1 MNKIHHVPVL
11 LQEVL
16 QSVPKDAQY
25 IVDGTLGHGGHTFH
39 IYEQAATKPHMMGI
53 DLDAHMLAKAQ
64 QNLEDL
70 HDQIVFVHGSYTEV
84 DEYIHDQGRKG
95 LDYLLVDV
103 GVNMEHFKDTIR
115 GFSIKGEA
123 PLDMRF
129 DDQQEFSA
137 QILLA
142 TYSKT
147 QLQEVFE
154 KYAEFTPAK
163 AGEIATVIV
172 TQRKISP
179 LQTTLQLK
187 TLLNSCGLGEKAIV
201 VIFQSL
207 RIEVNQ
213 ELKNIE
219 TFISKIPLVMNP
231 GGRCA
236 IITFHSLEDR
246 LVKNTF
252 KELLQKG
259 WTLYTKKAIQATYQ
273 EKQRNK
279 ASRSAKL
286 RVIQAP
292 L

>member
-1 MNKIHHVPVL
+1 MPVL

-16 QSVPKDAQY
+16 ASVPTNAKY

-39 IYEQAATKPHMMGI
+39 IYDQATIKPQMMGI

-64 QNLEDL
+64 QNLEEIQD
-70 HDQIVFVHGSYTEV
+70 HIVFIHGSYTKL
-84 DEYIHDQGRKG
+84 DEYIHAQWRTGI
-95 LDYLLVDV
+95 DYLLVDV
-103 GVNMEHFKDTIR
+103 WVNMEHFKDTTR
-115 GFSIKGEA
+115 GFSVKWDA

-129 DDQQEFSA
+129 DDTQDVSA
-137 QILLA
+137 QTILA
-142 TYSKT
+142 NYSKS

-154 KYAEFTPAK
+154 KYAEFAPAK
-163 AGEIATVIV
+163 ASEIAATIV
-172 TQRKISP
+172 SQRKSAP
-179 LQTTLQLK
+179 LQTTFQLK
-187 TLLNSCGLGEKAIV
+187 TLLNSCGLWEKAIV

-219 TFISKIPLVMNP
+219 IFLSKIPEVMNP

-246 LVKNTF
+246 LVKNAF

-259 WTLYTKKAIQATYQ
+259 WNLYTKKAIQANYK
-273 EKQRNK
+273 EKERNK
-279 ASRSAKL
+279 ASRSAKF
-286 RVIQAP
+286 RVIEAP